1 MRERKRRKKGIYR
14 GLLAGG
20 LALCLFGGGF
30 AAVNRYVFAAAHDKP
45 VKLQASWQEPAAAA
59 PQTVGYTKADYKV
72 QVDPMYHA
80 TNSNAVSAEEAAEIG
95 ARYLWEVFGVDLKG
109 YTLYMYYFMDPSRAI
124 GYWYGDVITE
134 SGERHKA
141 PYRFGIEA
149 VSGEPE
155 SITRQ
160 DFPAEGKETI
170 LFKEEKIEEYYRANS
185 DEYNELAKTYAR
197 KLLSAEPVKAEFLTT
212 GALLAPGYDYE
223 MPEGAVMTMEPEEKT
238 ADSDVILVPWGE
250 EIPASYVYITIL
262 VTDAGGNQV
271 QVEIDRSDK
280 SLVSLSKQY
289 NGVDYDPN
297 SVG

>member
-1 MRERKRRKKGIYR
+1 MREKKRRKKGIYR

-59 PQTVGYTKADYKV
+59 PQAVGYTKADYKV

-80 TNSNAVSAEEAAEIG
+80 SNSNAVSAEEAAEIG

-109 YTLYMYYFMDPSRAI
+109 CTLYMYYFMDPSRAI

-134 SGERHKA
+134 GGDRHKA

-155 SITRQ
+155 SIIRQ

-170 LFKEEKIEEYYRANS
+170 LFKEEKIEGYYRANS
-185 DEYNELAKTYAR
+185 DEFNELAKTYAR

-212 GALLAPGYDYE
+212 AALLAPGYDYE
-223 MPEGAVMTMEPEEKT
+223 IPEGGGYDHGTGGKDCRSGCYPGSLGRRNT
-238 ADSDVILVPWGE
+238 GFLCLYNDSGYGCGRE
-250 EIPASYVYITIL
+250 SG
-262 VTDAGGNQV
+262 AGGNRPVGQIPGIP
-271 QVEIDRSDK
+271 VER
-280 SLVSLSKQY
+280 V
-289 NGVDYDPN
+289 
-297 SVG
+297 